1 VTTYHYKKK
10 YHFHLLFVAVLL
22 FFSFHSGYIFAA
34 DKTTKLQKGGGVEK
48 THITADTLIV
58 DGNSDRAEF
67 IGNVKVVQGTT
78 VITSDRLKIF
88 YQKDIAKPEDNVK
101 GKESIKEIIA
111 TGNVNILFDDKIA
124 KTQHAVY
131 TAKTRIFTLTGP
143 GSKITSKNNSI
154 SGSKITFFRDDGHVK
169 IESSRSNRVEAI
181 IESDGKGI

>member
-1 VTTYHYKKK
+1 
-10 YHFHLLFVAVLL
+10 
-22 FFSFHSGYIFAA
+22 
-34 DKTTKLQKGGGVEK
+34 
-48 THITADTLIV
+48 
-58 DGNSDRAEF
+58 
-67 IGNVKVVQGTT
+67 
-78 VITSDRLKIF
+78 
-88 YQKDIAKPEDNVK
+88 
-101 GKESIKEIIA
+101 
-111 TGNVNILFDDKIA
+111 KIA